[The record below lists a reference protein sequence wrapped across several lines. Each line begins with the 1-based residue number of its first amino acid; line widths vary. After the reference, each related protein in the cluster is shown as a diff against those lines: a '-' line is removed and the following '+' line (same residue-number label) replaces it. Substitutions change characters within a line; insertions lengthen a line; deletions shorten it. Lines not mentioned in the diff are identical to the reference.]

1 MPNRNEKQVAGT
13 FITFE
18 GIDGSGKS
26 TQLRLLANYLEQA
39 GCDMLLT
46 REPGGT
52 PVGNRLRAALLD
64 VQEEVDPLTELL
76 VFAADRAQHVR
87 RVLRP
92 ALELGRVVVSDRY
105 ADATAAYQGAGR
117 GFSPELISEII
128 QLATE
133 GLKPDLTLLFD
144 LSVEDSTSRTRR
156 RTNGSQRG
164 DRLDSENAEFHTR
177 VRDAYLQLAKQEPE
191 RIKVIKT
198 NQPQELTH
206 ERVKEIVVPFLQSR
220 GHIINH
226 KVEAT
231 SSEFRL

>member
-1 MPNRNEKQVAGT
+1 LAGT

-39 GCDMLLT
+39 GCDVLLT

-64 VQEEVDPLTELL
+64 AQEEVDPLTELL

-92 ALELGRVVVSDRY
+92 ALESGRVVFSDRY

-144 LSVEDSTSRTRR
+144 LSVDDSTTRTRR

-177 VRDAYLQLAKQEPE
+177 VRDAYLQLAKLEPE
-191 RIKVIKT
+191 RIRVIKT

-206 ERVKEIVVPFLQSR
+206 ERVKEIVVPFLQGR
-220 GHIINH
+220 GHILNH
-226 KVEAT
+226 KVEAS
-231 SSEFRL
+231 SSELGR

>member
-1 MPNRNEKQVAGT
+1 LTGT

-39 GCDMLLT
+39 GCDVLLT

-64 VQEEVDPLTELL
+64 AQEEVDPLTELL

-87 RVLRP
+87 RILRP
-92 ALELGRVVVSDRY
+92 ALELGRVVFSDRY

-144 LSVEDSTSRTRR
+144 LSVDDSTTRTRR

-164 DRLDSENAEFHTR
+164 DRLDSENADFHTR
-177 VRDAYLQLAKQEPE
+177 VRDAYLQLAKLEPD

-206 ERVKEIVVPFLQSR
+206 ARVKEIVVPFLQSR
-220 GHIINH
+220 GHVCNH
-226 KVEAT
+226 EVQAS
-231 SSEFRL
+231 SSEFSL

>member
-1 MPNRNEKQVAGT
+1 MSGT

-26 TQLRLLANYLEQA
+26 TQLRLLADFLDQA
-39 GCDMLLT
+39 GYDVLLT

-64 VQEEVDPLTELL
+64 AHEEVDPLTELL

-92 ALELGRVVVSDRY
+92 ALEAGRVVFSDRY

-117 GFSPELISEII
+117 GFSPELIAEII

-133 GLKPDLTLLFD
+133 GLKPDLTVLFD
-144 LSVEDSTSRTRR
+144 LSIEDSTARTQRR
-156 RTNGSQRG
+156 GNGAQRG
-164 DRLDSENAEFHTR
+164 DRLDAENDDFHER
-177 VRDAYLQLAKQEPE
+177 VRAAYLQLAQAEPD
-191 RIKVIKT
+191 RIKIVNT
-198 NQPQELTH
+198 NQPLELTH
-206 ERVKEIVVPFLQSR
+206 QRVKEIVIPFLAGR
-220 GHIINH
+220 GHVCGQN
-226 KVEAT
+226 VA
-231 SSEFRL
+231 

>member
-1 MPNRNEKQVAGT
+1 MSGT

-26 TQLRLLANYLEQA
+26 TQLRLLANFLEHA
-39 GCDMLLT
+39 GCEVLLT

-52 PVGNRLRAALLD
+52 PVGTRLRAALLD
-64 VQEEVDPLTELL
+64 AHEEVDPLAELL

-92 ALELGRVVVSDRY
+92 ALAAGQVVFSDRY

-144 LSVEDSTSRTRR
+144 LSVGDSTTRTRR
-156 RTNGSQRG
+156 RTNGTYRA
-164 DRLDSENAEFHTR
+164 DRLDSENAEFHSR
-177 VRDAYLQLAKQEPE
+177 VREAYLQLAAAEPE

-198 NQPQELTH
+198 DQPLELTH
-206 ERVKEIVVPFLQSR
+206 ESVKTLVVPFLQSR
-220 GHIINH
+220 GHACNPE
-226 KVEAT
+226 VEFT
-231 SSEFRL
+231 LPSETEI